1 MIRSVVFFDTH
12 VEQYRALGDSL
23 PAGTDRVVLDHR
35 SDGIEQIAAHL
46 RGRTGIEAIHVVSHG
61 SPGALCLGNAV
72 VSSASLAGHGPW
84 LRAIGQ
90 SLAPGGDI
98 LLYGCNVA
106 AGDAGRSFVA
116 SLAAITGANIAASAE
131 ATGASTLGGDAAL
144 EFRAGEASTPG
155 LFSQRAFDEHGV
167 LLALTPPSVT
177 PGVGT
182 WNTTNPFGDH
192 TFTGSITSAS
202 EVDLYRFFPN
212 VNGNFV
218 FTVPAGALDAEF
230 RVYNSSGVAVTT
242 SIDRF
247 TAAGSETTTLTLG
260 PGGPIY
266 IAVSG
271 SNTNSTGAYSLQI
284 NGPDSIATSIAT
296 PAPSFAGSLSG
307 PIAQLGYGGDLDYV
321 RLVAPAGTS
330 TLDLRVDPL
339 GIDSFVRLWDGSGN
353 WLQDVG
359 PGLNGVNTADLATGI
374 PIIAGNTYFASI
386 SSQNLTSTGS
396 YVVSADFNPDEPAGD
411 PPATVTPLTGSLL
424 RLNPNG
430 DVSRSGSIDSRPE
443 VDLYAFHV
451 EQVGNHVI
459 TVSGALDAQLRVY
472 DKNGAA
478 LTGSIDLSFGGE
490 STTLNFGQQD
500 WVYVAVGGFESQTG
514 SYTLSVNGPDAF
526 AASISTPAPVFTG
539 SNNGGIDIG
548 GDVDYWMLTAPAGTN
563 SLNLS
568 VAPSAALDTLIEL
581 YDSTGA
587 LLQTIDS
594 PSVGSQGA
602 GVTDTATGIAV
613 TAGGNFFVGVSSNS
627 RTSTGNYTVS
637 ADFNPD
643 QDFGD
648 PPATITPN
656 SGTVL
661 RLNPFGDVTR
671 SGNVTPAGEFTPPFS
686 LYQFHVESP
695 GNHVISVSGTLD
707 TQLRVYDSSGAALTG
722 IIDGPGAGGTESTT
736 LNLGSTGWV
745 YVAVGGFQNQTGP
758 FTLTVNGPDYDTVA
772 IPTPALAFIGSNGGS
787 IGEAGDV
794 DYWSITAPAGT
805 NSLDL
810 SVVPSTALDTLI
822 ELYDSTGAL
831 LQTIDSPS
839 AGSQGAGVTD
849 TATGIA
855 VTAGGNFFVGVSS
868 NSRTSTGNYTVSAD
882 FNPDQADTTAP
893 TVQTFSPADEAT
905 GVSQGSNIVVT
916 FSEDIQ
922 RGTGTIVL
930 RNAAGVA
937 VETYQAATAAQVS
950 ISGSAM
956 TLDPSADLASGAGY
970 RVDFD
975 FGSVKDLAG
984 NPYTGTTAYNF
995 TTSTAPDT
1003 TPPTVASVSPS
1014 DGSTGVAVGSN
1025 IVLLFSESIERGSGS
1040 IVLKTAAGA
1049 VVETFDAGSSANL
1062 SISGSAL
1069 TINPTA
1075 DLSFGAQ
1082 YRVELAAGT
1091 LKDGSGNSYGGNA
1104 SGYSFST
1111 LTQSGLNLIGTP
1123 GPDVRTGGAGDDR
1136 IEGLG
1141 GNDRMTG
1148 GGGNDVIDGG
1158 PGIDTA
1164 VYAGSRAGFTVTRD
1178 GQGKSFTIADNSGA
1192 EGTDLLKG
1200 MEKIEFG
1207 DKTFDLV
1214 NPPRTGVPEPLV
1226 EPSFLFDGAYYLLS
1240 NPELVPTV
1248 TMSTAFQHY
1257 YSTGAAQGMDP
1268 NSWFDPNYY
1277 ESRWPDLRPLN
1288 WTDQQLFVHYNT
1300 NGVWEGRSAAPE
1312 FDKFDGE
1319 RYLNDWADVEVMVD
1333 SIIDYFLGSRTNG
1346 AIAHFIIYGNDEQRP
1361 AFDLFGQQIDLG
1373 YTI

>member
-182 WNTTNPFGDH
+182 WNTTNPFGDL

-594 PSVGSQGA
+594 PSV
-602 GVTDTATGIAV
+602 
-613 TAGGNFFVGVSSNS
+613 
-627 RTSTGNYTVS
+627 
-637 ADFNPD
+637 
-643 QDFGD
+643 
-648 PPATITPN
+648 
-656 SGTVL
+656 
-661 RLNPFGDVTR
+661 
-671 SGNVTPAGEFTPPFS
+671 
-686 LYQFHVESP
+686 
-695 GNHVISVSGTLD
+695 
-707 TQLRVYDSSGAALTG
+707 
-722 IIDGPGAGGTESTT
+722 
-736 LNLGSTGWV
+736 
-745 YVAVGGFQNQTGP
+745 
-758 FTLTVNGPDYDTVA
+758 
-772 IPTPALAFIGSNGGS
+772 
-787 IGEAGDV
+787 
-794 DYWSITAPAGT
+794 
-805 NSLDL
+805 
-810 SVVPSTALDTLI
+810 
-822 ELYDSTGAL
+822 
-831 LQTIDSPS
+831 
-839 AGSQGAGVTD
+839 GSQGAGVTD